1 MTTKNCPA
9 FSRLQGK
16 KHLKISLFACVLTAG
31 LFTACSSDDDNNT
44 VKTEPQAPRLIT
56 VEVSETPLEEE
67 GAEAREGET
76 RGDIITTGT
85 LSGFMMHGVY
95 DAIQKNYEVTK
106 SGEVWFT
113 GAVYEP
119 TKVAK

>member
-76 RGDIITTGT
+76 RERRLLLLVVIIWIKG
-85 LSGFMMHGVY
+85 
-95 DAIQKNYEVTK
+95 
-106 SGEVWFT
+106 
-113 GAVYEP
+113 
-119 TKVAK
+119 